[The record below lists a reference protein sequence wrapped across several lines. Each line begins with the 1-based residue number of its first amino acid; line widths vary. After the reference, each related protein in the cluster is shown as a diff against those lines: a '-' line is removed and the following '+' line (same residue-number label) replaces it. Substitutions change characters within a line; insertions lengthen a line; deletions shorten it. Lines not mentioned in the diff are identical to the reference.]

1 MNEIDNKNNLK
12 IDNLDNNKLLNSL
25 LNNFINELELPQD
38 IEVFK
43 DDEILPIFLDWLC
56 ENIDL
61 RDKEQLVALIERD
74 SGYIYIVEAGGNQA
88 FI

>member
-56 ENIDL
+56 ESVNL
-61 RDKEQLVALIERD
+61 RENYELVSIIERD
-74 SGYIYIVEAGGNQA
+74 SGYKYVIEDGGNQA